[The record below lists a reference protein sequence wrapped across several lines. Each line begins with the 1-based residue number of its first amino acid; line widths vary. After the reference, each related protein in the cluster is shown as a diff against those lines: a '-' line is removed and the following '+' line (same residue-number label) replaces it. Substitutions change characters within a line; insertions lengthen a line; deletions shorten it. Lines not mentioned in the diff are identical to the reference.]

1 MISVNIMIGADGGPI
16 VVCPGCGRRIT
27 HSLLNKAVPGKAIS
41 IVCSCKLTF
50 RAARERRR
58 NYRKRVH
65 LPGLYFRGAS
75 DLRGDDM
82 FIEDVSEGG
91 IGFTVAVNN
100 NLRVGELLRVEF
112 TLDDSNSSRI
122 SRTVQVRT
130 VKDGAVG
137 AEFCDFKIDKAL
149 GFYLRP

>member
-1 MISVNIMIGADGGPI
+1 MISVNIVIGADGEPI

-27 HSLLNKAVPGKAIS
+27 HSLLKKAVPGKAIN
-41 IVCSCKLTF
+41 IVCSCKHTF

-58 NYRKRVH
+58 NYRKRVR
-65 LPGLYFRGAS
+65 LTGVYFRGAS
-75 DLRGDDM
+75 DYRGDDM
-82 FIEDVSEGG
+82 FIENVSEGG

-100 NLRVGELLRVEF
+100 NLRVGDLLRVEF
-112 TLDDSNSSRI
+112 TLDDSNGSRI

-130 VKDGAVG
+130 IKDGVVG
-137 AEFCDFKIDKAL
+137 AEFCDSKIDKSL